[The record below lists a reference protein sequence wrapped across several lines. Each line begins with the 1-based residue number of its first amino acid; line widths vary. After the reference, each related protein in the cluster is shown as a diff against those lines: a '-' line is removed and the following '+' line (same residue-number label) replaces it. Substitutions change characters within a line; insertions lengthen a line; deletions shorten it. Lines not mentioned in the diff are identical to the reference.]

1 MEQPVFCSL
10 DNLKLVQINQDIVWF
25 INLCARLQEPEE
37 PGTEFLTVTK
47 TLIITNIIF

>member
-1 MEQPVFCSL
+1 MFCSL

-25 INLCARLQEPEE
+25 INLCMFCARLQEPEE